1 MGFEGKFNEAL
12 YERGKI
18 IGWLMKQKSYW
29 SGMEELEISPALQ
42 KELER
47 EEEETR
53 TMLPT
58 LLECW
63 DVENF
68 RRHIMGKLIC

>member
-1 MGFEGKFNEAL
+1 
-12 YERGKI
+12 
-18 IGWLMKQKSYW
+18 MKQKSYW

-53 TMLPT
+53 TMLST

-68 RRHIMGKLIC
+68 RRQIMGKLIC